1 MALFDKTMIYNT
13 KPTKGGKNMYKI
25 LSKKEVEEFTKKHL
39 GIWEGDIEVISCIEY
54 DNIREYL
61 INGHYFYTIKN

>member
-1 MALFDKTMIYNT
+1 
-13 KPTKGGKNMYKI
+13 MYKI